1 MTYPDLPTLEQ
12 LTTAQRRGDDLAD
25 AVADA
30 VHDDP
35 AVRGQF
41 ARALREGSSS
51 AAHPAVRAFV
61 AEQER
66 VAAAGEADLL
76 AAGARA
82 TFTAPLAVHV
92 FDTGAGALISS
103 YRPPGPAAVL
113 TGTGRLVHGTQH
125 RLTETARWLSAAS
138 LPGGLVRGAEGWV
151 MTAWVRLGH
160 AVARRDV
167 QRASASPD
175 GVVPISQM
183 DSVRTWLDFTVVAP
197 RSAHRL
203 GFAVT
208 DAEYAQ
214 FLTYWQFLGSLLGV
228 EPQLIAGAVDR
239 RSAGELLRRV
249 DALTGPP
256 SQDSR
261 VLTEAG
267 IEALAVGLRDLVRVP
282 LGPGRIAARTVAR
295 HLQGPDLGRALG
307 LGDPAPQDR
316 IVPVAAAVNRA
327 GQTLLRRSDR
337 VWNAVVELNV
347 WTNRRFLRESAE
359 LVA

>member
-1 MTYPDLPTLEQ
+1 VTHDLPTPED
-12 LTTAQRRGDDLAD
+12 LTAAQRRGDDLAD

-30 VHDDP
+30 VLDDP
-35 AVRGQF
+35 AVRGEF
-41 ARALREGSSS
+41 ALALREGSS
-51 AAHPAVRAFV
+51 AAQHPAVRAFV

-66 VAAAGEADLL
+66 LADSGDPDLV

-92 FDTGAGALISS
+92 FDVGAGALISS

-138 LPGGLVRGAEGWV
+138 LPDGLVRGAEGWV
-151 MTAWVRLGH
+151 MTSWVRLGH
-160 AVARRDV
+160 AMVRRGV
-167 QRASASPD
+167 LRAGASAD
-175 GVVPISQM
+175 GVLPISQM

-203 GFAVT
+203 GFEVT
-208 DAEYAQ
+208 DSEYAQ
-214 FLTYWQFLGSLLGV
+214 FLAYWRFLGGLLGV

-239 RSAGELLRRV
+239 PSAADLLRRV

-256 SQDSR
+256 SEDSR

-267 IEALAVGLRDLVRVP
+267 IEALAGGLRDLVRVP
-282 LGPGRIAARTVAR
+282 MGPGRLAARTVAR

-307 LGDPAPQDR
+307 LGDPAPHDR
-316 IVPVAAAVNRA
+316 LVPVAAAVNRV
-327 GQTLLRRSDR
+327 GLSVLRRSDR
-337 VWNAVVELNV
+337 VWNAVVELNI

>member
-1 MTYPDLPTLEQ
+1 MTFPELPTPEQ
-12 LTTAQRRGDDLAD
+12 LTAAQRRGDDLAD

-35 AVRGQF
+35 AVRGEF

-51 AAHPAVRAFV
+51 AQHPAVRAFV

-66 VAAAGEADLL
+66 LADAGDPDLL

-92 FDTGAGALISS
+92 FDVGAGALISS

-138 LPGGLVRGAEGWV
+138 LPDGLVRGAEGWV
-151 MTAWVRLGH
+151 MTSWVRLGH
-160 AVARRDV
+160 AVARRAV
-167 QRASASPD
+167 QRAE
-175 GVVPISQM
+175 GRGVVVPISQM

-203 GFAVT
+203 GFEVT

-214 FLTYWQFLGSLLGV
+214 FLTYWRFLGGLLGV
-228 EPQLIAGAVDR
+228 EPQLVAGAVDR
-239 RSAGELLRRV
+239 RSAADLLRRV

-261 VLTEAG
+261 ILTEAG
-267 IEALAVGLRDLVRVP
+267 IEALAGGLRDLVRVP

-316 IVPVAAAVNRA
+316 LVPLAAAVNRV
-327 GQTLLRRSDR
+327 GLSVLRRSDR
-337 VWNAVVELNV
+337 VWNAVVELNI
-347 WTNRRFLRESAE
+347 WSNRRFLTESAE